1 MGYIEG
7 ITHLLIF
14 YWLPTVHPSSCW
26 IFQMGWNRK
35 TMGCKGLFTH
45 LNVRNHWVGRV
56 IFPFKLGTLHLEVNH
71 HSQMLVLFWMMINSL
86 IAGKNYHKMKGSQT
100 NLQTTGGQGPPEIP
114 CFLFLNSHADT
125 ESSSTFFFFP
135 VQAPA
140 RRLNFLGA
148 AKGRG
153 REKNIP

>member
-35 TMGCKGLFTH
+35 NMGCKGLFTH

-86 IAGKNYHKMKGSQT
+86 IVGKNYHKMKGSQT

-114 CFLFLNSHADT
+114 CFLFSNSNADT
-125 ESSSTFFFFP
+125 AYPRRRFFSS